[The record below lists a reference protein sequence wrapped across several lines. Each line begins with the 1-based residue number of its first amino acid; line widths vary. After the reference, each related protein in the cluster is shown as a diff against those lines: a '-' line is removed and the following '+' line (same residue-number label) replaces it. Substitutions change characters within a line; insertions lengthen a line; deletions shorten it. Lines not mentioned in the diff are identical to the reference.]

1 MPHSKTTTTTRTVHT
16 TVAAGRR
23 KETVTETVRV
33 VYEKCL
39 TSPLANEI
47 AAPKESIHDPDAGL
61 DMDIRGVRLSFLF
74 QYVNDCGGRDALAE
88 MTTADMS
95 VKFVKPATESSRLSL
110 CSQLHQ
116 AHLDKHSNRD
126 QKDPNDDDVTADAE
140 WFISHAWK
148 YKFLDVV
155 DALQEFF
162 IWERKMDPDSVII
175 WFDLFSN
182 SQHDTAT
189 KPFTFWT
196 DVFMGAIKAMKNV
209 VMVLAPWSDPIPLT
223 RAWCIFELYS
233 CLKTESNFHVAM
245 TNQETK
251 SFLAALQYDGYE
263 LHRILGR
270 IRCSKAEAGQ
280 PSDRDQIFRVV
291 ELQVVGG
298 FPNLDRMVFSVFLK
312 WATDK
317 LKWQVENA
325 ESERN
330 RGNWAVAL
338 GSFLKHLEKSD
349 EAIVWLEE
357 GLELQRRTVG
367 PEEVS
372 TLATEATLGSLYQEM
387 GDTEKAG
394 DILNHC
400 YSIKLAQVGP
410 DDPSIFGMMNNLAQV
425 YRVKGE
431 FSKASELLT
440 TLLATA
446 ERVSGRENEFYIR
459 VYANYVSLLC
469 KQGRLQEAK
478 ECGVLMLELSERAL
492 EENHP
497 DRILALNNYGAVLV
511 ELREWDAAEA
521 VLKDALTRS
530 KRNLGEDCGL
540 AISQTVSLSSI
551 YRDKGELGKSL
562 EYLDAA
568 IESQTRSAF
577 LGSFR
582 LFQIQMGKA
591 ALLIEMGRVQDAL
604 DLSKQVYSNA
614 LLLFGPSDYRTCNLA
629 PPLASVTSL
638 LGDHKAAVDILEQN
652 LEHVRA
658 ILGPSHLETL
668 NMMNQL
674 AVIYLQDLKDTEKA
688 GQVIDMALRESTLD
702 PANPLMLSLQLTK
715 GALYSDL
722 KQLSEAVRHNEAMVE
737 IAEGAYGRSSQHTI
751 QFLNNLAFAHLKL
764 SEFDTAESI
773 FTEIIQTHIQVY
785 GELHQNTLTSMINIC
800 KVYKEQG
807 NFTKEIEQ
815 ETAVLQKYK
824 ATIGEDHPNTLRLLM
839 LLASSHAAANDL
851 DASLAYLSEC
861 AEKRYQV
868 LGPLHPDTEDSVE
881 CLQRLYTKTNELEK
895 GLAVCKKYLGE
906 THEKT
911 IYALHLVGMRHMREG
926 NADLAERYLL
936 EEVEGWRKAGNLED
950 VNYLNALNNL
960 AALYINLMKNT
971 EKALPLLR
979 EMSYMWF
986 KLDPTSPSTSMACD
1000 TYYQVGMAQKAY
1012 LEVREGMTL
1021 FYGVASQKAVN
1032 AGLNQCLEWV
1042 RRKEFQLLKDFCVG
1056 AIADLEEL
1064 KSDQYSMMFKR
1075 QLVDGLIGLKE
1086 FDEAEVV
1093 ASECFNAVVAA
1104 DGITGGWTAMCL
1116 YSLGSVKT
1124 ASGKFLE
1131 AAELYVNHLAQLK
1144 ALNVVGKDNELILK
1158 FLLKIYLEHES
1169 AGQIEAVERAHEY
1182 VSLIKTLYGSQST
1195 QILEA
1200 MDQLE
1205 RILQMYSPLNA
1216 NQEMTEAWKS
1226 ILSALQEENQLVTG
1240 TGLAVMST
1248 LSERYKATREFE
1260 SSEDVL
1266 NLFLGAA
1273 AKMLGPA
1280 HPACQKIFG
1289 SLLELYQDMM
1299 SSGLL
1304 DMDGMRAKLSNVTR
1318 ISGIELARLY
1328 GFIIPD
1334 NRYDDYTL
1342 VLSTSPYAPFFSHK
1356 AEIYQDVGIPL
1367 DSNFQLTRKEP
1378 LPVAVLQY
1386 LRILGLVV

>member
-1 MPHSKTTTTTRTVHT
+1 
-16 TVAAGRR
+16 
-23 KETVTETVRV
+23 
-33 VYEKCL
+33 
-39 TSPLANEI
+39 
-47 AAPKESIHDPDAGL
+47 
-61 DMDIRGVRLSFLF
+61 MDIRGVRLSFLF

-95 VKFVKPATESSRLSL
+95 VKFVKPATESSRISL

-116 AHLDKHSNRD
+116 THTDKYSNRD
-126 QKDPNDDDVTADAE
+126 QKDPNDDVTADAE

-155 DALQEFF
+155 DALEEFF
-162 IWERKMDPDSVII
+162 VWERKMDPDSVII

-189 KPFTFWT
+189 KPFSFWT

-270 IRCSKAEAGQ
+270 IRCSKAEASQ

-291 ELQVVGG
+291 ELQVGG

-338 GSFLKHLEKSD
+338 GSFLKHLERSD
-349 EAIVWLEE
+349 EAIVWLEQ
-357 GLELQRRTVG
+357 GLELQRRTSG
-367 PEEVS
+367 PEEVD
-372 TLATEATLGSLYQEM
+372 TLATEATLGSLYQEI
-387 GDTEKAG
+387 GDLQKAG

-400 YSIKLAQVGP
+400 YPSKLAQVGP
-410 DDPSIFGMMNNLAQV
+410 DDPSIFGMMNNLAEV
-425 YRVKGE
+425 YQLKGE

-440 TLLATA
+440 RLLATA
-446 ERVSGRENEFYIR
+446 ERVSGRENEVYIR
-459 VYANYVSLLC
+459 AYANYVSLLC

-478 ECGVLMLELSERAL
+478 DCGVLIVELSERAL

-497 DRILALNNYGAVLV
+497 DRILALNNYGAALV
-511 ELREWDAAEA
+511 ALREWDAAES

-530 KRNLGEDCGL
+530 KRNLGEDSGL

-551 YRDKGELGKSL
+551 YKDKGELGKSL

-568 IESQTRSAF
+568 IASQSRSAF

-591 ALLIEMGRVQDAL
+591 ALLVELGRVQDAL
-604 DLSKQVYSNA
+604 DLSKQVFSNA
-614 LLLFGPSDYRTCNLA
+614 LLLFGPNDYRTCSLA

-638 LGDHKAAVDILEQN
+638 LGDHKAAVDILQRN
-652 LEHVRA
+652 LEHQKA

-688 GQVIDMALRESTLD
+688 GEVIDMALRDSTLD

-722 KQLSEAVRHNEAMVE
+722 NQLSEAVRHNEAMVE
-737 IAEGAYGRSSQHTI
+737 IAQGAYGRSSQHTI
-751 QFLNNLAFAHLKL
+751 QFLNNLAFVHVKL
-764 SEFDTAESI
+764 SEFDAAESI
-773 FTEIIQTHIQVY
+773 FTEIIQAQIQVY
-785 GELHQNTLTSMINIC
+785 GELHEKTLTSMINIC

-807 NFTKEIEQ
+807 DFKKVIEQ
-815 ETAVLQKYK
+815 EAAVLEKYK
-824 ATIGEDHPNTLRLLM
+824 ATIGEDHPKTLSLLM

-881 CLQRLYTKTNELEK
+881 GLQRLYTRKNEPEK
-895 GLAVCKKYLGE
+895 GLSVCKKYLGE
-906 THEKT
+906 THQKT
-911 IYALHLVGMRHMREG
+911 LYALHLVGMRYMREG
-926 NADLAERYLL
+926 KADLAELYLL
-936 EEVEGWRKAGNLED
+936 EEVEGWRKLGNLED

-960 AALYINLMKNT
+960 AALYINLMENT
-971 EKALPLLR
+971 GKALPLLR
-979 EMSYMWF
+979 EMSYTWF
-986 KLDPTSPSTSMACD
+986 KVDPTSPSTSMACD
-1000 TYYQVGMAQKAY
+1000 TYYQVGMAQKEY
-1012 LEVREGMTL
+1012 LDVREGMTL

-1042 RRKEFQLLKDFCVG
+1042 RREEFQLLKDFCVG
-1056 AIADLEEL
+1056 AIAELEEL
-1064 KSDQYSMMFKR
+1064 KSTQYSMMFKR
-1075 QLVDGLIGLKE
+1075 QLVDGLIGLEE
-1086 FDEAEVV
+1086 FDEAEMV
-1093 ASECFNAVVAA
+1093 ASECFNAVVSA
-1104 DGITGGWTAMCL
+1104 DGITGGWVSMCL

-1124 ASGKFLE
+1124 TRGRFLE
-1131 AAELYVNHLAQLK
+1131 AAELYVEHLTQLK
-1144 ALNVVGKDNELILK
+1144 ALNVVGKDYLLILK
-1158 FLLKIYLEHES
+1158 SLLKIYVAHES
-1169 AGQIEAVERAHEY
+1169 AGQIEAVERAREH
-1182 VSLIKTLYGSQST
+1182 VSLTKMLYGSQAT

-1205 RILQMYSPLNA
+1205 RILQVYSPLSA
-1216 NQEMTEAWKS
+1216 KQEVMEAWMS
-1226 ILSALQEENQLVTG
+1226 LLSALQEENQLVTG
-1240 TGLAVMST
+1240 TGLTVMSI
-1248 LSERYKATREFE
+1248 LSEHYKASREFE

-1273 AKMLGPA
+1273 AEKLGPG
-1280 HPACQKIFG
+1280 HSACKKILG

-1304 DMDGMRAKLSNVTR
+1304 DMDGMKTKLLNVTR
-1318 ISGIELARLY
+1318 ISGIQIKLE
-1328 GFIIPD
+1328 
-1334 NRYDDYTL
+1334 
-1342 VLSTSPYAPFFSHK
+1342 
-1356 AEIYQDVGIPL
+1356 
-1367 DSNFQLTRKEP
+1367 
-1378 LPVAVLQY
+1378 
-1386 LRILGLVV
+1386 